1 MPEAVNHLIELV
13 YDDLRRLAGHYL
25 RLERPE
31 HTLQPTALVN
41 EAYVRLAE
49 VKVLWQDRAHFL
61 AVAAR
66 LMRRLLVDHAR
77 ARQRAKRDHGR
88 RISLDEVK
96 EASRELAFDLLAL
109 DHALIEF
116 ATFDAR
122 KVEILELHFFAGLTN
137 DEVADTLGVS
147 RATVQ
152 RELRLAKAWLR
163 YRLQP
168 QKGT

>member
-1 MPEAVNHLIELV
+1 
-13 YDDLRRLAGHYL
+13 
-25 RLERPE
+25 
-31 HTLQPTALVN
+31 
-41 EAYVRLAE
+41 
-49 VKVLWQDRAHFL
+49 
-61 AVAAR
+61 
-66 LMRRLLVDHAR
+66 MRRLLVDHAR

-88 RISLDEVK
+88 RVSLDEVK

>member
-1 MPEAVNHLIELV
+1 MSEAVNHLIELV

-25 RLERPE
+25 RQERPE

-77 ARQRAKRDHGR
+77 ARQRAKRDYGR
-88 RISLDEVK
+88 KISLDEVK
-96 EASRELAFDLLAL
+96 EASVALSFDLLAL
-109 DHALIEF
+109 DHALTEF

-163 YRLQP
+163 LQLQP